1 VSALLNVRYIP
12 GYRRMRRFL
21 DTDSALSCFKWQRI
35 DPSHLLKYSLI
46 NYARTKGRL
55 RNHSGDSIARER
67 EVSARFLTS
76 YLLSLLSF
84 FQLLLHTSSSQCPL
98 FFRLLPRFSCL
109 ITCSSLQNVL
119 HVKYINQAVQFAH
132 RKITSTYIS

>member
-1 VSALLNVRYIP
+1 MSGIY
-12 GYRRMRRFL
+12 L
-21 DTDSALSCFKWQRI
+21 DTDEWGTFWIQILLSLALNGKGLTRVN
-35 DPSHLLKYSLI
+35 LLKYSLI

-76 YLLSLLSF
+76 YSLSLLSF
-84 FQLLLHTSSSQCPL
+84 FQPQLHTFSSQCPL

-109 ITCSSLQNVL
+109 ITCNSLLNVL
-119 HVKYINQAVQFAH
+119 HVKYIDQAVQFVH
-132 RKITSTYIS
+132 WKITSTHIS